1 MSRIKVLT
9 VFGTRPEAIKM
20 APVIKAMAQHPGKL
34 VCPVCVT
41 GQHRE
46 MLDPF
51 LKLFAI
57 KPAYDLELMQKN
69 QTLESLTSLMM
80 ARLGEVMDKE
90 KPDYLMVQ
98 GDTTSAMV
106 GSLLAFYRKV
116 KVAHV
121 EAGLRT
127 GDLSNPFPEEANRA
141 LVDRISALRFAPT
154 PGARRNLLREGVRP
168 ASISVTG
175 NTAVDAL
182 LWACGRRRRFRHRPL
197 RRLGAE
203 PLVLV
208 TLHRR
213 ESFGAPLERV
223 FRTILEAARRR
234 PDLRWVFPVHPNP
247 AVRLP
252 ARRILS
258 HPRILLTPP
267 LDYLDFVM
275 LRKRAHFIV
284 TDSGGIQEEAPS
296 LGKPVIVVREKTER
310 PELLAGGGVL
320 TGTSRT
326 ALLRALLRPSRPVP
340 SGPARNPFGDGQ
352 ASERIARALRRWAAA
367 RDLLP

>member
-1 MSRIKVLT
+1 MVRLLAV
-9 VFGTRPEAIKM
+9 VGTRPEAVKM
-20 APVIKAMAQHPGKL
+20 APVIRRLRWERGFRVRICVTAQHRG
-34 VCPVCVT
+34 
-41 GQHRE
+41 
-46 MLDPF
+46 MLDAMLRVFNLRPHT
-51 LKLFAI
+51 
-57 KPAYDLELMQKN
+57 DMNLMRADQAPGAV
-69 QTLESLTSLMM
+69 LRRVLRGMERVL
-80 ARLGEVMDKE
+80 ARE
-90 KPDYLMVQ
+90 KPDLVLVQ
-98 GDTTSAMV
+98 GDTTAAL
-106 GSLLAFYRKV
+106 GAALAAFHHQV
-116 KVAHV
+116 PVAHV

-127 GDLSNPFPEEANRA
+127 GDLSNPFPEEANRV
-141 LVDRISALRFAPT
+141 LVDRISALHFAPT

-197 RRLGAE
+197 RRLGPE

-252 ARRILS
+252 ARRILR

-275 LRKRAHFIV
+275 LMKRASLIV

-320 TGTSRT
+320 AGTSRAT
-326 ALLRALLRPSRPVP
+326 LLRALLHPARPVS

-367 RDLLP
+367 RDLRP